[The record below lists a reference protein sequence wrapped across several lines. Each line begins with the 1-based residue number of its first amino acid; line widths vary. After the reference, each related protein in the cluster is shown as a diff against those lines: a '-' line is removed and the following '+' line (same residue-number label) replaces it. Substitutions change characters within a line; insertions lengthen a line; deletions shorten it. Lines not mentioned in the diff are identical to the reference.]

1 MDQGNYLECPMTGA
15 LRLNLKVENW
25 RPLWYKGCR
34 GREGVEDAALLFIK
48 REREGKV
55 LLDSKA

>member
-1 MDQGNYLECPMTGA
+1 MTGA